1 MKKILKP
8 LLIVIAIIV
17 VGALLIK
24 PTLNKINY
32 GIDLQGGFEIL
43 YKIEPLEKG
52 KEITEDDLDKTYKAI
67 VNRIDTLGVSEPVIA
82 FEGDNLIRIQ
92 LPGVSNEEEAR
103 QRISTTAVLSFRDT
117 NDKLLMTSDILGNNG
132 ASLTQDS
139 QSFQYEVKLDIK
151 DTTKFYEVTKKISE
165 RSNGNNMIVIWLD
178 YDEELDSYENEKE
191 TCGKDSNMKCISAA
205 SVKEGLDGGSV
216 VIQGNFTKEEA
227 QTLVDLINSGSL
239 PTKLSEEA
247 TPKSVSPSFG
257 AETITKTGIAGIITF
272 ALIALILIFK
282 YRISG
287 VIGTV
292 CLFVYALLVFIIYN
306 AVGGVLTLTGIAAL
320 VLGIGIGMA
329 VDSIII
335 SNDRIKDELRK
346 GKKLIPAVNEGS
358 KNSLK
363 AIIDANVTTLLA
375 GIILYIFG
383 ESSVKGFA
391 TMLIITI
398 FVTIFA
404 CVILYRILQIMTVK
418 TKLFNDKEKLFIGK
432 VKEIK
437 KFNYAKFAKK
447 PIIVSLSIMAIGL
460 IFVLVRGFNFGVDFT
475 GGTQINLSS
484 SEPLN
489 FNKINEIVKDY
500 DLRDYDTYLNSK
512 TEGYLKLNDTL
523 EEKDEIKIKSELKA
537 LGVDTSVNEISNL
550 VTSNLTKNAIKAL
563 LYSML
568 AIIIYVAI
576 RFNFNYAI
584 SGILMLVHD
593 LLITLS
599 IFAIFNISVDFII
612 VASLLTI
619 VGYSIND
626 TIVVFDRI
634 RDNRNKLYKNRKK
647 LTDEELE
654 NLVNLSS
661 NETITRNVW
670 TSITTIAAIVI
681 LLCVGLNDILT
692 FNIAILVG
700 LIAGTISSLLIAPKV
715 WMLLERRSMKRPEED
730 DDDELTEMK
739 VKGVN
744 F

>member
-8 LLIVIAIIV
+8 LLIVIVIITL
-17 VGALLIK
+17 GAFLIK
-24 PTLNKINY
+24 PTLKNISY

-52 KEITEDDLDKTYKAI
+52 KELTEEDLDKTYTAI

-82 FEGDNLIRIQ
+82 FEGNNLIRIQ

-139 QSFQYEVKLDIK
+139 KSFQYEVKLDIK
-151 DTTKFYEVTKKISE
+151 DTAKFYEVTKKISQ
-165 RSNGNNMIVIWLD
+165 RTNGNNMIVIWLD
-178 YDEELDSYENEKE
+178 YNEELDSYENEKL

-272 ALIALILIFK
+272 ILISLILVFK

-287 VIGTV
+287 LIGSV

-320 VLGIGIGMA
+320 VLGIGMA

-358 KNSLK
+358 KSSLK
-363 AIIDANVTTLLA
+363 AIIDANVTTLLV
-375 GIILYIFG
+375 GVILYIFG

-404 CVILYRILQIMTVK
+404 CVILYRVLQIMIVK
-418 TKLFNDKEKLFIGK
+418 TKVFNDNEKLFIGS
-432 VKEIK
+432 VHEVR
-437 KFNYAKFAKK
+437 KFNYVKFAKK
-447 PIIVSLSIMAIGL
+447 PIIVSLSIITIGL

-489 FNKINEIVKDY
+489 FNKIKEIVKDY

-523 EEKDEIKIKSELKA
+523 NEEDEIKVKSELKA
-537 LGVDTSVNEISNL
+537 LGIDTSVNEISNL

-563 LYSML
+563 IYSII
-568 AIIIYVAI
+568 AIILYVTI
-576 RFNFNYAI
+576 RFNFNYAA
-584 SGILMLVHD
+584 SGILMLLHD

-634 RDNRNKLYKNRKK
+634 RDNRNKLYKNKKK
-647 LTDEELE
+647 LTEEELE
-654 NLVNLSS
+654 NLVNVSS

-670 TSITTIAAIVI
+670 TSITTVAAII
-681 LLCVGLNDILT
+681 TLLCVGLNDILT

-715 WMLLERRSMKRPEED
+715 WMLLERRSMDRPEEE
-730 DDDELTEMK
+730 DDEPTEMK

>member
-8 LLIVIAIIV
+8 LLIVIVIITL
-17 VGALLIK
+17 GAFLIK
-24 PTLNKINY
+24 PTLKNISY

-52 KEITEDDLDKTYKAI
+52 KELTEEDLDKTYTAI

-82 FEGDNLIRIQ
+82 FEGNNLIRIQ

-139 QSFQYEVKLDIK
+139 KSFQYEVKLDIK
-151 DTTKFYEVTKKISE
+151 DTAKFYEVTKKISQ
-165 RSNGNNMIVIWLD
+165 RTNGNNMIVIWLD
-178 YDEELDSYENEKE
+178 YNEELDSYENEKL

-272 ALIALILIFK
+272 ILISLILVFK

-287 VIGTV
+287 LIGSV

-320 VLGIGIGMA
+320 VLGIGMA

-358 KNSLK
+358 KSSLK
-363 AIIDANVTTLLA
+363 AIIDANVTTLLV

-404 CVILYRILQIMTVK
+404 CVILYRVLQIMTVK
-418 TKLFNDKEKLFIGK
+418 TKVFNDNEKLFIGS
-432 VKEIK
+432 VHEVR
-437 KFNYAKFAKK
+437 KFNYVKFAKK
-447 PIIVSLSIMAIGL
+447 PIIVSLSIITIGL

-489 FNKINEIVKDY
+489 FNKIKEIVKDY

-523 EEKDEIKIKSELKA
+523 NEEDEIKVKSELKA
-537 LGVDTSVNEISNL
+537 LGIDTSVNEISNL

-563 LYSML
+563 IYSII
-568 AIIIYVAI
+568 AIILYVTI
-576 RFNFNYAI
+576 RFNFNYAA
-584 SGILMLVHD
+584 SGILMLLHD

-647 LTDEELE
+647 LTEEELE
-654 NLVNLSS
+654 NLVNVSS

-670 TSITTIAAIVI
+670 TSITTVAAII
-681 LLCVGLNDILT
+681 TLLCVGLNDILT

-715 WMLLERRSMKRPEED
+715 WMLLERRSMDRPEEE
-730 DDDELTEMK
+730 DDEPTEMK

>member
-8 LLIVIAIIV
+8 LLIVIAIITL
-17 VGALLIK
+17 GAFLIK
-24 PTLNKINY
+24 PTLKNISY

-52 KEITEDDLDKTYKAI
+52 KELTEDDLDKTYTAI

-82 FEGDNLIRIQ
+82 FEGNNLIRIQ

-139 QSFQYEVKLDIK
+139 KSFQYEVKLDIK
-151 DTTKFYEVTKKISE
+151 DTAKFYEVTKKISQ
-165 RSNGNNMIVIWLD
+165 RTNGNNMIVIWLD
-178 YDEELDSYENEKE
+178 YNEELDSYENEKL

-272 ALIALILIFK
+272 ILISLILVFK

-287 VIGTV
+287 LIGSV

-320 VLGIGIGMA
+320 VLGIGMA

-358 KNSLK
+358 KSSLK

-375 GIILYIFG
+375 GVILYIFG

-398 FVTIFA
+398 FITIFA
-404 CVILYRILQIMTVK
+404 CVILYRVLQIMTVK
-418 TKLFNDKEKLFIGK
+418 TKVFNDNEKLFIGSVHK
-432 VKEIK
+432 VR
-437 KFNYAKFAKK
+437 KFNYVKFAKK
-447 PIIVSLSIMAIGL
+447 PIIVSLSIIAIGL

-484 SEPLN
+484 NEPLN
-489 FNKINEIVKDY
+489 FNKIKEIVKDY

-523 EEKDEIKIKSELKA
+523 NEEDEIKVKSELKA
-537 LGVDTSVNEISNL
+537 LGIDTSVNEISNL
-550 VTSNLTKNAIKAL
+550 VTNNLTKNAIKAL
-563 LYSML
+563 IYSII
-568 AIIIYVAI
+568 AIILYVTI
-576 RFNFNYAI
+576 RFNFNYAA
-584 SGILMLVHD
+584 SGILMLLHD

-634 RDNRNKLYKNRKK
+634 RDNRNKLYKNKKK
-647 LTDEELE
+647 LTEEELE
-654 NLVNLSS
+654 NLVNVSS

-670 TSITTIAAIVI
+670 TSITTVAAII
-681 LLCVGLNDILT
+681 TLLCVGLNDILT

-715 WMLLERRSMKRPEED
+715 WMLLERRSMDRPEEE
-730 DDDELTEMK
+730 DDEPTEMK

>member
-8 LLIVIAIIV
+8 LLIVIAIITL
-17 VGALLIK
+17 GAFLIK
-24 PTLNKINY
+24 PTLKNISY

-43 YKIEPLEKG
+43 YKIEPLERG
-52 KEITEDDLDKTYKAI
+52 KELTEDDLDKTYTAI

-82 FEGDNLIRIQ
+82 FEGNNLIRIQ

-139 QSFQYEVKLDIK
+139 KSFQYEVKLDIK
-151 DTTKFYEVTKKISE
+151 DTAKFYEVTKKISQ
-165 RSNGNNMIVIWLD
+165 RTNGNNMIVIWLD
-178 YDEELDSYENEKE
+178 YNEELDSYENEKL

-272 ALIALILIFK
+272 ILISLILVFK

-287 VIGTV
+287 LIGSV

-320 VLGIGIGMA
+320 VLGIGMA

-346 GKKLIPAVNEGS
+346 GKKLIPAVSEGS
-358 KNSLK
+358 KSSLK

-375 GIILYIFG
+375 GVILYIFG

-418 TKLFNDKEKLFIGK
+418 TKAFNEKEKLFIGS
-432 VKEIK
+432 VHEVR

-447 PIIVSLSIMAIGL
+447 PIIVSLSIIAIGL

-489 FNKINEIVKDY
+489 FNKIKEIVKDY

-523 EEKDEIKIKSELKA
+523 NEEDEIKVKSELKA
-537 LGVDTSVNEISNL
+537 LGIDTSVNEISNL
-550 VTSNLTKNAIKAL
+550 VTNNLTKNAIKAL
-563 LYSML
+563 VYSII
-568 AIIIYVAI
+568 AIILYVTI
-576 RFNFNYAI
+576 RFNFNYAA
-584 SGILMLVHD
+584 SGILMLLHD

-634 RDNRNKLYKNRKK
+634 RDNKNKLYKNRKK

-654 NLVNLSS
+654 NLVNVSS

-670 TSITTIAAIVI
+670 TSITTVAAII
-681 LLCVGLNDILT
+681 TLLCVGLNDILT
-692 FNIAILVG
+692 FNIAILIG
-700 LIAGTISSLLIAPKV
+700 LIAGTISSLLIAPRV
-715 WMLLERRSMKRPEED
+715 WMLLERRSMDRPEEE
-730 DDDELTEMK
+730 DDEPTEMK

>member
-8 LLIVIAIIV
+8 LLIVIVIITL
-17 VGALLIK
+17 GAFLIK
-24 PTLNKINY
+24 PTLKNISY

-52 KEITEDDLDKTYKAI
+52 KELTEEDLDKTYTAI

-82 FEGDNLIRIQ
+82 FEGNNLIRIQ

-139 QSFQYEVKLDIK
+139 KSFQYEVKLDIK
-151 DTTKFYEVTKKISE
+151 DTAKFYEVTKKISQ
-165 RSNGNNMIVIWLD
+165 RTNGNNMIVIWLD
-178 YDEELDSYENEKE
+178 YNEELDSYENEKL
-191 TCGKDSNMKCISAA
+191 TCGKDFNMKCISAA

-272 ALIALILIFK
+272 ILISLILVFK

-287 VIGTV
+287 LIGSV

-320 VLGIGIGMA
+320 VLGIGMA

-358 KNSLK
+358 KSSLK
-363 AIIDANVTTLLA
+363 AIIDANVTTLLV
-375 GIILYIFG
+375 GVILYIFG

-404 CVILYRILQIMTVK
+404 CVILYRVLQIMTVK
-418 TKLFNDKEKLFIGK
+418 TKVFNDNEKLFIGS
-432 VKEIK
+432 VHEVR
-437 KFNYAKFAKK
+437 KFNYVKFAKK
-447 PIIVSLSIMAIGL
+447 PIIVSLSIIAIGL

-489 FNKINEIVKDY
+489 FNKIKEIVKDY

-523 EEKDEIKIKSELKA
+523 NEEDEIKVKSELKA
-537 LGVDTSVNEISNL
+537 LGIDTSVNEISSL

-563 LYSML
+563 IYSII
-568 AIIIYVAI
+568 AIILYVTI
-576 RFNFNYAI
+576 RFNFNYAA
-584 SGILMLVHD
+584 SGILMLLHD

-634 RDNRNKLYKNRKK
+634 RDNRNKLYKNKKK
-647 LTDEELE
+647 LTEEELE
-654 NLVNLSS
+654 NLVNVSS

-670 TSITTIAAIVI
+670 TSITTVTAII
-681 LLCVGLNDILT
+681 TLLCVGLNDILT

-715 WMLLERRSMKRPEED
+715 WMLLERRSMDRPEEE
-730 DDDELTEMK
+730 DDEPTEMK

>member
-8 LLIVIAIIV
+8 LLIVIAIITL
-17 VGALLIK
+17 GAFLIK
-24 PTLNKINY
+24 PTLKNISY

-52 KEITEDDLDKTYKAI
+52 KELTEDDLDKTYTAI

-82 FEGDNLIRIQ
+82 FEGNNLIRIQ

-139 QSFQYEVKLDIK
+139 KSFQYEVKLDIK
-151 DTTKFYEVTKKISE
+151 DTAKFYEVTKKISQ
-165 RSNGNNMIVIWLD
+165 RTNGNNMIVIWLD
-178 YDEELDSYENEKE
+178 YNEELDSYENEKL

-272 ALIALILIFK
+272 ILISLILVFK

-287 VIGTV
+287 LIGSV

-320 VLGIGIGMA
+320 VLGIGMA

-358 KNSLK
+358 KSSLK

-375 GIILYIFG
+375 GVILYIFG

-404 CVILYRILQIMTVK
+404 CVILYRVLQIMTVK
-418 TKLFNDKEKLFIGK
+418 TKVFNDNEKLFIGS
-432 VKEIK
+432 VHEVR
-437 KFNYAKFAKK
+437 KFNYVKFAKK
-447 PIIVSLSIMAIGL
+447 PIIVSLSIIAIGL

-489 FNKINEIVKDY
+489 FNKIKEIVKDY

-523 EEKDEIKIKSELKA
+523 NEEDEIKVKSELKA
-537 LGVDTSVNEISNL
+537 LGIDTSVNEISNL
-550 VTSNLTKNAIKAL
+550 VTNNLTKNAIKAL
-563 LYSML
+563 IYSII
-568 AIIIYVAI
+568 AIILYVTI
-576 RFNFNYAI
+576 RFNFNYAA
-584 SGILMLVHD
+584 SGILMLLHD

-634 RDNRNKLYKNRKK
+634 RDNRNKLYKNKKK
-647 LTDEELE
+647 LTEEELE
-654 NLVNLSS
+654 NLVNVSS

-670 TSITTIAAIVI
+670 TSITTVAAII
-681 LLCVGLNDILT
+681 TLLCVGLNDILT

-715 WMLLERRSMKRPEED
+715 WMLLERRSMDRPEEE
-730 DDDELTEMK
+730 DDEPTEMK

>member
-8 LLIVIAIIV
+8 LLIVIAIITL
-17 VGALLIK
+17 GAFLIK
-24 PTLNKINY
+24 PTLKNISY

-52 KEITEDDLDKTYKAI
+52 KELTEDDLDKTYTAI

-82 FEGDNLIRIQ
+82 FEGNNLIRIQ

-139 QSFQYEVKLDIK
+139 KSFQYEVKLDIK
-151 DTTKFYEVTKKISE
+151 DTAKFYEVTKKISQ
-165 RSNGNNMIVIWLD
+165 RTNGNNMIVIWLD
-178 YDEELDSYENEKE
+178 YNEELDSYENEKE

-257 AETITKTGIAGIITF
+257 AETITKTGIAGLITF
-272 ALIALILIFK
+272 VLITLILVFK

-287 VIGTV
+287 LIGSV
-292 CLFVYALLVFIIYN
+292 CLFVYALLVFIVYN

-320 VLGIGIGMA
+320 VLGIGMA

-346 GKKLIPAVNEGS
+346 GKKLIPAVSEGS
-358 KNSLK
+358 KSSLK

-375 GIILYIFG
+375 GVILYIFG

-398 FVTIFA
+398 FITIFA
-404 CVILYRILQIMTVK
+404 CVILYRVLQIMTVK
-418 TKLFNDKEKLFIGK
+418 TKAFNENEKLFIGN
-432 VKEIK
+432 VHEVR
-437 KFNYAKFAKK
+437 KFNYVKFAKK

-489 FNKINEIVKDY
+489 FDKIKEIVKDY

-512 TEGYLKLNDTL
+512 TEGYLKLNNTL
-523 EEKDEIKIKSELKA
+523 DEEDEIKVKSELKS
-537 LGVDTSVNEISNL
+537 LGIDTSANEISNL

-563 LYSML
+563 LYSMIV
-568 AIIIYVAI
+568 IILYVAI

-584 SGILMLVHD
+584 SGILMLLHD

-654 NLVNLSS
+654 NLVNISS

-670 TSITTIAAIVI
+670 TSITTIAAIVT

-700 LIAGTISSLLIAPKV
+700 LIAGTISSLLIAPRV
-715 WMLLERRSMKRPEED
+715 WMLLERRSMDRPEEE
-730 DDDELTEMK
+730 DDEPIEMK

>member
-8 LLIVIAIIV
+8 LLIVIAIITL
-17 VGALLIK
+17 GAFLIK
-24 PTLNKINY
+24 PTLKNISY

-52 KEITEDDLDKTYKAI
+52 KELTEDDLDKTYTAI

-82 FEGDNLIRIQ
+82 FEGNNLIRIQ

-139 QSFQYEVKLDIK
+139 KSFQYEVKLDIK
-151 DTTKFYEVTKKISE
+151 DTAKFYEVTKKISQ
-165 RSNGNNMIVIWLD
+165 RTNGNNMIVIWLD
-178 YDEELDSYENEKE
+178 YNEELDSYENEKL

-272 ALIALILIFK
+272 ILISLILVFK

-287 VIGTV
+287 LIGSV

-320 VLGIGIGMA
+320 VLGIGMA

-358 KNSLK
+358 KSSLK

-375 GIILYIFG
+375 GVILYIFG

-418 TKLFNDKEKLFIGK
+418 TKAFNEKEKLFIGS
-432 VKEIK
+432 VHEVR

-447 PIIVSLSIMAIGL
+447 PIIVSLSIIAIGL

-489 FNKINEIVKDY
+489 FNKIKEIVKDY

-523 EEKDEIKIKSELKA
+523 NEEDEIKVKSELKA
-537 LGVDTSVNEISNL
+537 LGIDTSVNEISNL
-550 VTSNLTKNAIKAL
+550 VTNNLTKNAIKAL
-563 LYSML
+563 VYSII
-568 AIIIYVAI
+568 AIILYVTI
-576 RFNFNYAI
+576 RFNFNYAA
-584 SGILMLVHD
+584 SGILMLLHD

-634 RDNRNKLYKNRKK
+634 RDNRKKLYKNRKK

-654 NLVNLSS
+654 NLVNVSS

-670 TSITTIAAIVI
+670 TSITTIAAIVT

-692 FNIAILVG
+692 FNIAILIG
-700 LIAGTISSLLIAPKV
+700 LIAGTISSLLIAPRV
-715 WMLLERRSMKRPEED
+715 WMLLERRSMDRPEEE
-730 DDDELTEMK
+730 DDEPTEMK

>member
-8 LLIVIAIIV
+8 LLIVIAIITL
-17 VGALLIK
+17 GAFLIK
-24 PTLNKINY
+24 PTLKNISY

-52 KEITEDDLDKTYKAI
+52 KELTEDDLDKTYTAI

-82 FEGDNLIRIQ
+82 FEGNNLIRIQ

-139 QSFQYEVKLDIK
+139 KSFQYEVKLDIK
-151 DTTKFYEVTKKISE
+151 DTAKFYEVTKKISQ
-165 RSNGNNMIVIWLD
+165 RTNGNNMIVIWLD
-178 YDEELDSYENEKE
+178 YNEELDSYENEKE

-257 AETITKTGIAGIITF
+257 AETITKTGIAGLITF
-272 ALIALILIFK
+272 ILITLILVFK

-287 VIGTV
+287 FIGSV
-292 CLFVYALLVFIIYN
+292 CLFVYSLLVFIIYN

-320 VLGIGIGMA
+320 VLGIGMA

-346 GKKLIPAVNEGS
+346 GKKLIPAVSEGS
-358 KNSLK
+358 KSSLK

-375 GIILYIFG
+375 GVILYIFG

-398 FVTIFA
+398 FITIFA
-404 CVILYRILQIMTVK
+404 CVILYRVLQIMTVK
-418 TKLFNDKEKLFIGK
+418 TKAFNENEKLFIGN
-432 VKEIK
+432 VHEVR
-437 KFNYAKFAKK
+437 KFNYVKFAKK

-489 FNKINEIVKDY
+489 FDKIKEIVKDY

-523 EEKDEIKIKSELKA
+523 DEEDEIKVKSELKS
-537 LGVDTSVNEISNL
+537 LGIDTSANEISNL

-563 LYSML
+563 LYSMIV
-568 AIIIYVAI
+568 IILYVAI

-584 SGILMLVHD
+584 SGILMLLHD

-619 VGYSIND
+619 VGYSINN

-634 RDNRNKLYKNRKK
+634 RDNRNRLYKNRKK

-654 NLVNLSS
+654 KLVNISS

-670 TSITTIAAIVI
+670 TSITTLAAIVT

-700 LIAGTISSLLIAPKV
+700 LIAGTISSLLIAPRV
-715 WMLLERRSMKRPEED
+715 WMLLERRSMDRPEEE
-730 DDDELTEMK
+730 DDEPIEMK

>member
-8 LLIVIAIIV
+8 LLIVIAIITL
-17 VGALLIK
+17 GAFLIK
-24 PTLNKINY
+24 PTLKNISY

-52 KEITEDDLDKTYKAI
+52 KELTEDDLDKTYTAI

-82 FEGDNLIRIQ
+82 FEGNNLIRIQ

-139 QSFQYEVKLDIK
+139 KSFQYEVKLDIK
-151 DTTKFYEVTKKISE
+151 DTAKFYEVTKKISQ
-165 RSNGNNMIVIWLD
+165 RTNGNNMIVIWLD
-178 YDEELDSYENEKE
+178 YNEELDSYENEKL

-272 ALIALILIFK
+272 ILISLILVFK

-287 VIGTV
+287 LIGSV

-320 VLGIGIGMA
+320 VLGIGMA

-358 KNSLK
+358 KSSLK

-375 GIILYIFG
+375 GVILYIFG

-418 TKLFNDKEKLFIGK
+418 TKVFNEKEKLFIGS
-432 VKEIK
+432 VHEVR

-447 PIIVSLSIMAIGL
+447 PIIVSLSIIAIGL

-489 FNKINEIVKDY
+489 FNKIKEIVKDY

-523 EEKDEIKIKSELKA
+523 NEEDEIKVKSELKA
-537 LGVDTSVNEISNL
+537 LGIDTSVNEISNL
-550 VTSNLTKNAIKAL
+550 VTNNLTKNAIKAL
-563 LYSML
+563 VYSII
-568 AIIIYVAI
+568 AIILYVTI
-576 RFNFNYAI
+576 RFNFNYAA
-584 SGILMLVHD
+584 SGILMLLHD

-634 RDNRNKLYKNRKK
+634 RDNRKKLYKNRKK

-654 NLVNLSS
+654 NLVNVSS
-661 NETITRNVW
+661 NETITRNLW
-670 TSITTIAAIVI
+670 TSITTIAAIVT

-692 FNIAILVG
+692 FNIAILIG
-700 LIAGTISSLLIAPKV
+700 LIAGTISSLLIAPRV
-715 WMLLERRSMKRPEED
+715 WMLLERRSMDRPEEE
-730 DDDELTEMK
+730 DDEPTEMK

>member
-8 LLIVIAIIV
+8 LLIVIAIITL
-17 VGALLIK
+17 GAFLIK
-24 PTLNKINY
+24 PTLKNISY

-52 KEITEDDLDKTYKAI
+52 KELTESDLDKTYTAI

-82 FEGDNLIRIQ
+82 FEGNNLIRIQ

-139 QSFQYEVKLDIK
+139 KSFQYEVKLDIK
-151 DTTKFYEVTKKISE
+151 DTAKFYEVTKKISQ
-165 RSNGNNMIVIWLD
+165 RTNGNNMIVIWLD
-178 YDEELDSYENEKE
+178 YNEELDSYENEKL

-227 QTLVDLINSGSL
+227 QTIVDLINSGSL

-272 ALIALILIFK
+272 ILISLILVFK

-287 VIGTV
+287 LIGSV

-320 VLGIGIGMA
+320 VLGIGMA

-358 KNSLK
+358 KGSLK

-375 GIILYIFG
+375 GVILYIFG

-418 TKLFNDKEKLFIGK
+418 TKVFNEKEKLFIGR
-432 VKEIK
+432 VHETR

-447 PIIVSLSIMAIGL
+447 PIIVSLSIIAIGL

-489 FNKINEIVKDY
+489 FNKIKEIVKDY

-523 EEKDEIKIKSELKA
+523 NEEDEIKVKSELKA
-537 LGVDTSVNEISNL
+537 LGIDTSVNEISNL
-550 VTSNLTKNAIKAL
+550 VTNNLTKNAIKAL
-563 LYSML
+563 VYSL
-568 AIIIYVAI
+568 IAIILYVTI
-576 RFNFNYAI
+576 RFNFNYAA
-584 SGILMLVHD
+584 SGILMLLHD

-634 RDNRNKLYKNRKK
+634 RDNRKKLYKNRKK

-654 NLVNLSS
+654 NLVNVSS

-670 TSITTIAAIVI
+670 TSITTIAAIVT

-692 FNIAILVG
+692 FNIAILIG
-700 LIAGTISSLLIAPKV
+700 LIAGTISSLLIAPRV
-715 WMLLERRSMKRPEED
+715 WMLLERRSMNRPEEE
-730 DDDELTEMK
+730 DDEPTEMK

>member
-8 LLIVIAIIV
+8 LLIVIAIITL
-17 VGALLIK
+17 GAFLIK
-24 PTLNKINY
+24 PTLKNISY

-52 KEITEDDLDKTYKAI
+52 KELTEDDLDKTYTAI

-82 FEGDNLIRIQ
+82 FEGNNLIRIQ

-139 QSFQYEVKLDIK
+139 KSFQYEVKLDIK
-151 DTTKFYEVTKKISE
+151 DTAKFYEVTKKISQ
-165 RSNGNNMIVIWLD
+165 RTNGNNMIVIWLD
-178 YDEELDSYENEKE
+178 YNEELDSYENEKE

-257 AETITKTGIAGIITF
+257 AETITKTGIAGLITF
-272 ALIALILIFK
+272 VLITLILVFK

-287 VIGTV
+287 LIGSV
-292 CLFVYALLVFIIYN
+292 CLFVYALLVFIVYN

-320 VLGIGIGMA
+320 VLGIGMA

-346 GKKLIPAVNEGS
+346 GKKLIPAVSEGS
-358 KNSLK
+358 KSSLK

-375 GIILYIFG
+375 GVILYIFG

-398 FVTIFA
+398 FITIFA
-404 CVILYRILQIMTVK
+404 CVILYRVLQIMTVK
-418 TKLFNDKEKLFIGK
+418 TKAINENEKLFIGN
-432 VKEIK
+432 VHEVR
-437 KFNYAKFAKK
+437 KFNYVKFAKK

-489 FNKINEIVKDY
+489 FDKIKEIVKDY

-512 TEGYLKLNDTL
+512 TEGYLKLNNTL
-523 EEKDEIKIKSELKA
+523 DEEDEIKVKSELKS
-537 LGVDTSVNEISNL
+537 LGIDTSANEISNL

-563 LYSML
+563 LYSMIV
-568 AIIIYVAI
+568 IILYVAI

-584 SGILMLVHD
+584 SGILMLLHD

-654 NLVNLSS
+654 NLVNISS

-670 TSITTIAAIVI
+670 TSITTIAAIVT

-700 LIAGTISSLLIAPKV
+700 LIAGTISSLLIAPRV
-715 WMLLERRSMKRPEED
+715 WMLLERRSMDRPEEE
-730 DDDELTEMK
+730 DDEPIEMK

>member
-8 LLIVIAIIV
+8 LLIVIAIITL
-17 VGALLIK
+17 GAFLIK
-24 PTLNKINY
+24 PTLKNISY

-52 KEITEDDLDKTYKAI
+52 KELTEDDLDKTYTAI

-82 FEGDNLIRIQ
+82 FEGNNLIRIQ

-139 QSFQYEVKLDIK
+139 KSFQYEVKLDIK
-151 DTTKFYEVTKKISE
+151 DTAKFYEVTKKISQ
-165 RSNGNNMIVIWLD
+165 RTNGNNMIVIWLD
-178 YDEELDSYENEKE
+178 YNEELDSYENEKL

-272 ALIALILIFK
+272 ILISLILVFK

-287 VIGTV
+287 LIGSV

-320 VLGIGIGMA
+320 VLGIGMA

-358 KNSLK
+358 KSSLK

-375 GIILYIFG
+375 GVILYIFG

-398 FVTIFA
+398 FITIFA
-404 CVILYRILQIMTVK
+404 CVILYRVLQIMTVK
-418 TKLFNDKEKLFIGK
+418 TKVFNDNEKLFIGS
-432 VKEIK
+432 VHEVR

-447 PIIVSLSIMAIGL
+447 PIIVSLSIIAIGL

-489 FNKINEIVKDY
+489 FNKIKEIVKDY

-523 EEKDEIKIKSELKA
+523 NEEDEIKVKSELKA
-537 LGVDTSVNEISNL
+537 LGIDTSVNEISNL
-550 VTSNLTKNAIKAL
+550 VTNNLTKNAIKAL
-563 LYSML
+563 IYSII
-568 AIIIYVAI
+568 AIILYVTI
-576 RFNFNYAI
+576 RFNFNYAA
-584 SGILMLVHD
+584 SGILMLLHD

-647 LTDEELE
+647 LTEEELE
-654 NLVNLSS
+654 NLVNVSS

-670 TSITTIAAIVI
+670 TSITTVAAII
-681 LLCVGLNDILT
+681 TLLCVGLNDILT

-715 WMLLERRSMKRPEED
+715 WMLLERRSMDRPEEE
-730 DDDELTEMK
+730 DDEPTEMK

>member
-8 LLIVIAIIV
+8 LLIVIVIITL
-17 VGALLIK
+17 GAFLIK
-24 PTLNKINY
+24 PTLKNISY

-52 KEITEDDLDKTYKAI
+52 KELTEDDLDKTYTAI

-82 FEGDNLIRIQ
+82 FEGNNLIRIQ

-139 QSFQYEVKLDIK
+139 KSFQYEVKLDIK
-151 DTTKFYEVTKKISE
+151 DTAKFYEVTKKISQ
-165 RSNGNNMIVIWLD
+165 RTNGNNMIVIWLD
-178 YDEELDSYENEKE
+178 YNEELDSYENEKE

-257 AETITKTGIAGIITF
+257 AETITKTGIAGLITF
-272 ALIALILIFK
+272 ILITLILVFK

-287 VIGTV
+287 FIGSV
-292 CLFVYALLVFIIYN
+292 CLFVYSLLVFIIYN

-320 VLGIGIGMA
+320 VLGIGMA

-346 GKKLIPAVNEGS
+346 GKKLIPAVSEGS
-358 KNSLK
+358 KSSLK

-375 GIILYIFG
+375 GVILYIFG

-398 FVTIFA
+398 FITIFA
-404 CVILYRILQIMTVK
+404 CVILYRVLQIMTVK
-418 TKLFNDKEKLFIGK
+418 TKAFNENEKLFIGN
-432 VKEIK
+432 VHEVR
-437 KFNYAKFAKK
+437 KFNYVKFAKK

-489 FNKINEIVKDY
+489 FDKIKEIVKDY

-523 EEKDEIKIKSELKA
+523 DEEDEIKVKSELKS
-537 LGVDTSVNEISNL
+537 LGIDTSANEISNL

-563 LYSML
+563 LYSMIV
-568 AIIIYVAI
+568 IILYVAI

-584 SGILMLVHD
+584 SGILMLLHD

-619 VGYSIND
+619 VGYSINN

-654 NLVNLSS
+654 KLVNISS

-670 TSITTIAAIVI
+670 TSITTLAAIVT

-700 LIAGTISSLLIAPKV
+700 LIAGTISSLLIAPRV
-715 WMLLERRSMKRPEED
+715 WMLLERRSMDRPEEE
-730 DDDELTEMK
+730 DDEPIEMK

>member
-8 LLIVIAIIV
+8 LLIVIAIITL
-17 VGALLIK
+17 GAFLIK
-24 PTLNKINY
+24 PTLKNISY

-52 KEITEDDLDKTYKAI
+52 KELTEDDLDKTYTAI

-82 FEGDNLIRIQ
+82 FEGNNLIRIQ

-139 QSFQYEVKLDIK
+139 KSFQYEVKLDIK
-151 DTTKFYEVTKKISE
+151 DTAKFYEVTKKISQ
-165 RSNGNNMIVIWLD
+165 RTNGNNMIVIWLD
-178 YDEELDSYENEKE
+178 YNEELDSYENEKL

-272 ALIALILIFK
+272 ILISLILVFK

-287 VIGTV
+287 LIGSV

-320 VLGIGIGMA
+320 VLGIGMA

-358 KNSLK
+358 KSSLK

-375 GIILYIFG
+375 GVILYIFG

-398 FVTIFA
+398 FITIFA
-404 CVILYRILQIMTVK
+404 CVILYRVLQIMTVK
-418 TKLFNDKEKLFIGK
+418 TKVFNDNEKLFIGS
-432 VKEIK
+432 VHEVR

-447 PIIVSLSIMAIGL
+447 PIIVSLSIIAIGL

-484 SEPLN
+484 NEPLN
-489 FNKINEIVKDY
+489 FNKIKEIVKDY

-523 EEKDEIKIKSELKA
+523 NEEDEIKVKSELKA
-537 LGVDTSVNEISNL
+537 LGIDTSVNEISNL
-550 VTSNLTKNAIKAL
+550 VTNNLTKNAIKAL
-563 LYSML
+563 IYSII
-568 AIIIYVAI
+568 AIILYVTI
-576 RFNFNYAI
+576 RFNFNYAA
-584 SGILMLVHD
+584 SGILMLLHD

-647 LTDEELE
+647 LTEEELE
-654 NLVNLSS
+654 NLVNVSS

-670 TSITTIAAIVI
+670 TSITTVAAII
-681 LLCVGLNDILT
+681 TLLCVGLNDILT

-715 WMLLERRSMKRPEED
+715 WMLLERRSMDRPEEE
-730 DDDELTEMK
+730 DDEPTEMK

>member
-8 LLIVIAIIV
+8 LLIVIVIITL
-17 VGALLIK
+17 GAFLIK
-24 PTLNKINY
+24 PTLKNISY

-52 KEITEDDLDKTYKAI
+52 KELTEEDLDKTYTAI

-82 FEGDNLIRIQ
+82 FEGNNLIRIQ

-103 QRISTTAVLSFRDT
+103 QRISTIAVLSFRDT

-139 QSFQYEVKLDIK
+139 KSFQYEVKLDIK
-151 DTTKFYEVTKKISE
+151 DTAKFYEVTKKISQ
-165 RSNGNNMIVIWLD
+165 RTNGNNMIVIWLD
-178 YDEELDSYENEKE
+178 YNEELDSYENEKL

-272 ALIALILIFK
+272 ILISLILVFK

-287 VIGTV
+287 LIGSV

-320 VLGIGIGMA
+320 VLGIGMA

-358 KNSLK
+358 KSSLK
-363 AIIDANVTTLLA
+363 AIIDANVTTLLV
-375 GIILYIFG
+375 GVILYIFG

-404 CVILYRILQIMTVK
+404 CVILYRVLQIMTVK
-418 TKLFNDKEKLFIGK
+418 TKVFNDNEKLFIGS
-432 VKEIK
+432 VHEVR
-437 KFNYAKFAKK
+437 KFNYVKFAKK
-447 PIIVSLSIMAIGL
+447 PIIVSLSIITIGL

-489 FNKINEIVKDY
+489 FNKIKKIVKDY

-523 EEKDEIKIKSELKA
+523 NEEDEIKVKSELKA
-537 LGVDTSVNEISNL
+537 LGIDTSVNEISNL

-563 LYSML
+563 IYSII
-568 AIIIYVAI
+568 AIILYVTI
-576 RFNFNYAI
+576 RFNFNYAA
-584 SGILMLVHD
+584 SGILMLLHD

-634 RDNRNKLYKNRKK
+634 RDNRNKLYKNKKK
-647 LTDEELE
+647 LTEEELE
-654 NLVNLSS
+654 NLVNVSS

-670 TSITTIAAIVI
+670 TSITTVTAII
-681 LLCVGLNDILT
+681 TLLCVGLNDILT

-715 WMLLERRSMKRPEED
+715 WMLLERRSMDRPEEE
-730 DDDELTEMK
+730 DDEPTEMK

>member
-8 LLIVIAIIV
+8 LLIVIAIITL
-17 VGALLIK
+17 GAFLIK
-24 PTLNKINY
+24 PTLKNISY

-52 KEITEDDLDKTYKAI
+52 KELTEDDLDKTYTAI

-82 FEGDNLIRIQ
+82 FEGNNLIRIQ

-139 QSFQYEVKLDIK
+139 KSFQYEVKLDIK
-151 DTTKFYEVTKKISE
+151 DTAKFYEVTKKISQ
-165 RSNGNNMIVIWLD
+165 RTNGNNMIVIWLD
-178 YDEELDSYENEKE
+178 YNEELDSYENEKL

-272 ALIALILIFK
+272 ILISLILVFK

-287 VIGTV
+287 LIGSV

-320 VLGIGIGMA
+320 VLGIGMA

-358 KNSLK
+358 KSSLK

-375 GIILYIFG
+375 GVILYIFG

-404 CVILYRILQIMTVK
+404 CVILYRVLQIMTVK
-418 TKLFNDKEKLFIGK
+418 TKVFNDNEKLFIGS
-432 VKEIK
+432 VHEVR

-447 PIIVSLSIMAIGL
+447 PIIVSLSIIAIGL

-489 FNKINEIVKDY
+489 FNKIKEIVKDY

-523 EEKDEIKIKSELKA
+523 NEEDEIKVKSELKA
-537 LGVDTSVNEISNL
+537 LGIDTSVNEISNL
-550 VTSNLTKNAIKAL
+550 VTNNLTKNAIKAL
-563 LYSML
+563 IYSII
-568 AIIIYVAI
+568 AIILYVTI
-576 RFNFNYAI
+576 RFNFNYAA
-584 SGILMLVHD
+584 SGILMLLHD

-634 RDNRNKLYKNRKK
+634 RDNRNKLYKNKKK
-647 LTDEELE
+647 LTEEELE
-654 NLVNLSS
+654 NLVNVSS

-670 TSITTIAAIVI
+670 TSITTVAAII
-681 LLCVGLNDILT
+681 TLLCVGLNDILT

-715 WMLLERRSMKRPEED
+715 WMLLERRSMDRPEEE
-730 DDDELTEMK
+730 DDEPTEMK

>member
-8 LLIVIAIIV
+8 LLIVIAIITL
-17 VGALLIK
+17 GAFLIK
-24 PTLNKINY
+24 PTLKNISY

-52 KEITEDDLDKTYKAI
+52 KELTEDDLDKTYTAI

-82 FEGDNLIRIQ
+82 FEGNNLIRIQ

-139 QSFQYEVKLDIK
+139 KSFQYEVKLDIK
-151 DTTKFYEVTKKISE
+151 DTAKFYEVTKKISQ
-165 RSNGNNMIVIWLD
+165 RTNGNNMIVIWLD
-178 YDEELDSYENEKE
+178 YNEELDSYENEKL

-272 ALIALILIFK
+272 ILISLILVFK

-287 VIGTV
+287 LIGSV

-320 VLGIGIGMA
+320 VLGIGMA

-358 KNSLK
+358 KSSLK

-375 GIILYIFG
+375 GVILYIFG

-404 CVILYRILQIMTVK
+404 CVILYRVLQIMTVK
-418 TKLFNDKEKLFIGK
+418 TKVFNDNEKLFIGSVHK
-432 VKEIK
+432 VR
-437 KFNYAKFAKK
+437 KFNYVKFAKK
-447 PIIVSLSIMAIGL
+447 PIIVSLSIIAIGL

-489 FNKINEIVKDY
+489 FNKIKEIVKDY

-523 EEKDEIKIKSELKA
+523 NEEDEIKVKSELKA
-537 LGVDTSVNEISNL
+537 LGIDTSVNEISNL
-550 VTSNLTKNAIKAL
+550 VTNNLTKNAIKAL
-563 LYSML
+563 IYSII
-568 AIIIYVAI
+568 AIILYVTI
-576 RFNFNYAI
+576 RFNFNYAA
-584 SGILMLVHD
+584 SGILMLLHD

-634 RDNRNKLYKNRKK
+634 RDNRNKLYKNKKK
-647 LTDEELE
+647 LTEEELE
-654 NLVNLSS
+654 NLVNVSS

-670 TSITTIAAIVI
+670 TSITTVAAII
-681 LLCVGLNDILT
+681 TLLCVGLNDILT

-715 WMLLERRSMKRPEED
+715 WMLLERRSMDRPEEE
-730 DDDELTEMK
+730 DDEPTEMK

>member
-8 LLIVIAIIV
+8 LLIVIAIITL
-17 VGALLIK
+17 GAFLIK
-24 PTLNKINY
+24 PTLKNISY

-52 KEITEDDLDKTYKAI
+52 KELTEDDLDKTYTAI

-82 FEGDNLIRIQ
+82 FEGNNLIRIQ

-139 QSFQYEVKLDIK
+139 KSFQYEVKLDIK
-151 DTTKFYEVTKKISE
+151 DTAKFYEVTKKISQ
-165 RSNGNNMIVIWLD
+165 RTNGNNMIVIWLD
-178 YDEELDSYENEKE
+178 YNEELDSYENEKL

-272 ALIALILIFK
+272 ILISLILVFK

-287 VIGTV
+287 LIGSV

-320 VLGIGIGMA
+320 VLGIGMA

-358 KNSLK
+358 KSSLK

-375 GIILYIFG
+375 GVILYIFG

-418 TKLFNDKEKLFIGK
+418 TKVFNEKEKLFIGR
-432 VKEIK
+432 VHETR

-447 PIIVSLSIMAIGL
+447 PIIVSLSIIAIGL

-489 FNKINEIVKDY
+489 FNKIKEIVKDY

-523 EEKDEIKIKSELKA
+523 NEEDEIKVKSELKA
-537 LGVDTSVNEISNL
+537 LGIDTSVNEISNL
-550 VTSNLTKNAIKAL
+550 VTNNLTKNAIKAL
-563 LYSML
+563 VYSL
-568 AIIIYVAI
+568 IAIILYVTI
-576 RFNFNYAI
+576 RFNFNYAA
-584 SGILMLVHD
+584 SGILMLLHD

-634 RDNRNKLYKNRKK
+634 RDNRKKLYKNRKK

-654 NLVNLSS
+654 NLVNVSS

-670 TSITTIAAIVI
+670 TSITTIAAIVT

-692 FNIAILVG
+692 FNIAILIG
-700 LIAGTISSLLIAPKV
+700 LIAGTISSLLIAPRV
-715 WMLLERRSMKRPEED
+715 WMLLERRSMDRPEEE
-730 DDDELTEMK
+730 DDEPTEMK

>member
-8 LLIVIAIIV
+8 LLIVIVIITL
-17 VGALLIK
+17 GAFLIK
-24 PTLNKINY
+24 PTLKNISY

-52 KEITEDDLDKTYKAI
+52 KELTEEDLDKTYTAI

-82 FEGDNLIRIQ
+82 FEGNNLIRIQ

-139 QSFQYEVKLDIK
+139 KSFQYEVKLDIK
-151 DTTKFYEVTKKISE
+151 DTAKFYEVTKKISQ
-165 RSNGNNMIVIWLD
+165 RTNGNNMIVIWLD
-178 YDEELDSYENEKE
+178 YNEELDSYENEKL

-272 ALIALILIFK
+272 ILISLILVFK

-287 VIGTV
+287 LIGSV

-320 VLGIGIGMA
+320 VLGIGMA

-358 KNSLK
+358 KSSLK
-363 AIIDANVTTLLA
+363 AIIDANVTTLLV
-375 GIILYIFG
+375 GVILYIFG

-404 CVILYRILQIMTVK
+404 CVILYRVLQIMTVK
-418 TKLFNDKEKLFIGK
+418 TKVFNDNEKLFIGS
-432 VKEIK
+432 VHEVR
-437 KFNYAKFAKK
+437 KFNYVKFAKK
-447 PIIVSLSIMAIGL
+447 PIIVSLPIITIGL

-489 FNKINEIVKDY
+489 FNKIKEIVKDY

-523 EEKDEIKIKSELKA
+523 NEEDEIKVKSELKA
-537 LGVDTSVNEISNL
+537 LGIDTSVNEISNL
-550 VTSNLTKNAIKAL
+550 VTNNLTKNAIKAL
-563 LYSML
+563 IYSII
-568 AIIIYVAI
+568 AIILYVTI
-576 RFNFNYAI
+576 RFNFNYAA
-584 SGILMLVHD
+584 SGILMLLHD

-634 RDNRNKLYKNRKK
+634 RDNRNKLYKNKKK
-647 LTDEELE
+647 LTEEELE
-654 NLVNLSS
+654 NLVNVSS

-670 TSITTIAAIVI
+670 TSITTVTAII
-681 LLCVGLNDILT
+681 TLLCVGLNDILT

-715 WMLLERRSMKRPEED
+715 WMLLERRSMDRPEEE
-730 DDDELTEMK
+730 DDEPTEMK

>member
-8 LLIVIAIIV
+8 LLIVIAIITL
-17 VGALLIK
+17 GAFLIK
-24 PTLNKINY
+24 PTLKNISY

-52 KEITEDDLDKTYKAI
+52 KELTEDDLDKTYTAI

-82 FEGDNLIRIQ
+82 FEGNNLIRIQ

-139 QSFQYEVKLDIK
+139 KSFQYEVKLDIK
-151 DTTKFYEVTKKISE
+151 DTAKFYEVTKKISQ
-165 RSNGNNMIVIWLD
+165 RTNGNNMIVIWLD
-178 YDEELDSYENEKE
+178 YNEELDSYENEKL

-272 ALIALILIFK
+272 ILISLILVFK

-287 VIGTV
+287 LIGSV

-320 VLGIGIGMA
+320 VLGIGMA

-358 KNSLK
+358 KSSLK

-375 GIILYIFG
+375 GVILYIFG

-418 TKLFNDKEKLFIGK
+418 TKAFNEKEKLFIGS
-432 VKEIK
+432 VHEVR

-447 PIIVSLSIMAIGL
+447 PIIVSLSIIAIGL

-489 FNKINEIVKDY
+489 FNKIKEIVKDY

-523 EEKDEIKIKSELKA
+523 NEEDEIKVKSELKA
-537 LGVDTSVNEISNL
+537 LGIDTSVNEISNL
-550 VTSNLTKNAIKAL
+550 VTNNLTKNAIKAL
-563 LYSML
+563 LYSII
-568 AIIIYVAI
+568 AIILYVTI
-576 RFNFNYAI
+576 RFNFNYAA
-584 SGILMLVHD
+584 SGILMLLHD

-634 RDNRNKLYKNRKK
+634 RDNRKKLYKNRKK

-654 NLVNLSS
+654 NLVNVSS

-670 TSITTIAAIVI
+670 TSITTIAAII
-681 LLCVGLNDILT
+681 TLLCVGLNDILT
-692 FNIAILVG
+692 FNIAILIG
-700 LIAGTISSLLIAPKV
+700 LIAGTISSLLIAPRV
-715 WMLLERRSMKRPEED
+715 WMLLERRSMDRPEEE
-730 DDDELTEMK
+730 DDEPTEMK

>member
-8 LLIVIAIIV
+8 IVITFLIL
-17 VGALLIK
+17 VGCILLIK
-24 PTLNKINY
+24 PTLKSIHY

-43 YKIEPLEKG
+43 YNIEPLKKG
-52 KEITEDDLDKTYKAI
+52 DTITEDDLDKTYTAI

-82 FEGDNLIRIQ
+82 FEGNNLIRIQ

-139 QSFQYEVKLDIK
+139 KSFQYEVKLDIK
-151 DTTKFYEVTKKISE
+151 DTAKFYEVTKKISQ
-165 RSNGNNMIVIWLD
+165 RTNGNNMIVIWLD
-178 YDEELDSYENEKE
+178 YNEELDSYENEKL

-272 ALIALILIFK
+272 ILISLILVFK

-287 VIGTV
+287 LIGSV

-320 VLGIGIGMA
+320 VLGIGMA

-358 KNSLK
+358 KSSLK

-375 GIILYIFG
+375 GVILYIFG

-404 CVILYRILQIMTVK
+404 CVILYRVLQIMTVK
-418 TKLFNDKEKLFIGK
+418 TKVFNDNEKLFIGSVHK
-432 VKEIK
+432 VR
-437 KFNYAKFAKK
+437 KFNYVKFAKK
-447 PIIVSLSIMAIGL
+447 PIIVSLSIIAIGL

-484 SEPLN
+484 NEPLN
-489 FNKINEIVKDY
+489 FNKIKEIVKDY

-523 EEKDEIKIKSELKA
+523 NEEDEIKVKSELKA
-537 LGVDTSVNEISNL
+537 LGIDTSVNEISNL
-550 VTSNLTKNAIKAL
+550 VTNNLTKNAIKAL
-563 LYSML
+563 IYSII
-568 AIIIYVAI
+568 AIILYVTI
-576 RFNFNYAI
+576 RFNFNYAA
-584 SGILMLVHD
+584 SGILMLLHD

-634 RDNRNKLYKNRKK
+634 RDNRNKLYKNKKK
-647 LTDEELE
+647 LTEEELE
-654 NLVNLSS
+654 NLVNVSS

-670 TSITTIAAIVI
+670 TSITTVAAII
-681 LLCVGLNDILT
+681 TLLCVGLNDILT

-715 WMLLERRSMKRPEED
+715 WMLLERRSMDRPEEE
-730 DDDELTEMK
+730 DDEPTEMK

>member
-8 LLIVIAIIV
+8 LLIVIVIITL
-17 VGALLIK
+17 GAFLIK
-24 PTLNKINY
+24 PTLKNISY

-52 KEITEDDLDKTYKAI
+52 KELTEEDLDKTYTAI

-82 FEGDNLIRIQ
+82 FEGNNLIRIQ

-139 QSFQYEVKLDIK
+139 KSFQYEVKLDIK
-151 DTTKFYEVTKKISE
+151 DTAKFYEVTKKISQ
-165 RSNGNNMIVIWLD
+165 RTNGNNMIVIWLD
-178 YDEELDSYENEKE
+178 YNEELDSYENEKL

-272 ALIALILIFK
+272 ILISLILVFK

-287 VIGTV
+287 LIGSV

-320 VLGIGIGMA
+320 VLGIGMA

-358 KNSLK
+358 KSSLK
-363 AIIDANVTTLLA
+363 AIIDANVTTLLV
-375 GIILYIFG
+375 GVILYIFG

-404 CVILYRILQIMTVK
+404 CVILYRVLQIMTVK
-418 TKLFNDKEKLFIGK
+418 TKVFNDNEKLFIGS
-432 VKEIK
+432 VHEVR
-437 KFNYAKFAKK
+437 KFNYVKFAKK
-447 PIIVSLSIMAIGL
+447 PIIVSLSIIAIGL

-489 FNKINEIVKDY
+489 FNKIKKIVKDY

-523 EEKDEIKIKSELKA
+523 NEEDEIKVKSELKA
-537 LGVDTSVNEISNL
+537 LGIDTSVNEISNL

-563 LYSML
+563 IYSII
-568 AIIIYVAI
+568 AIILYVTI
-576 RFNFNYAI
+576 RFNFNYAA
-584 SGILMLVHD
+584 SGILMLLHD

-634 RDNRNKLYKNRKK
+634 RDNRNKLYKNKKK
-647 LTDEELE
+647 LTEEELE
-654 NLVNLSS
+654 NLVNVSS

-670 TSITTIAAIVI
+670 TSITTVTAII
-681 LLCVGLNDILT
+681 TLLCVGLNDILT

-715 WMLLERRSMKRPEED
+715 WMLLERRSMDRPEEE
-730 DDDELTEMK
+730 DDEPTEMK

>member
-8 LLIVIAIIV
+8 LLIVIAIITL
-17 VGALLIK
+17 GAFLIK
-24 PTLNKINY
+24 PTLKNISY

-52 KEITEDDLDKTYKAI
+52 KELTEDDLDKTYTAI

-82 FEGDNLIRIQ
+82 FEGNNLIRIQ

-139 QSFQYEVKLDIK
+139 KSFQYEVKLDIK
-151 DTTKFYEVTKKISE
+151 DTAKFYEVTKKISQ
-165 RSNGNNMIVIWLD
+165 RTNGNNMIVIWLD
-178 YDEELDSYENEKE
+178 YNEELDSYENEKL

-272 ALIALILIFK
+272 ILISLILVFK

-287 VIGTV
+287 LIGSV

-320 VLGIGIGMA
+320 VLGIGMA

-358 KNSLK
+358 KSSLK

-375 GIILYIFG
+375 GVILYIFG

-404 CVILYRILQIMTVK
+404 CVILYRVLQIMTVK
-418 TKLFNDKEKLFIGK
+418 TKVFNDNEKLFIGS
-432 VKEIK
+432 VHEVR

-447 PIIVSLSIMAIGL
+447 PIIVSLSIIAIGL

-489 FNKINEIVKDY
+489 FNKIKEIVKDY

-523 EEKDEIKIKSELKA
+523 NEEDEIKVKSELKA
-537 LGVDTSVNEISNL
+537 LGIDTSVNEISNL
-550 VTSNLTKNAIKAL
+550 VTNNLTKNAIKAL
-563 LYSML
+563 IYSII
-568 AIIIYVAI
+568 AIILYVTI
-576 RFNFNYAI
+576 RFNFNYAA
-584 SGILMLVHD
+584 SGILMLLHD

-647 LTDEELE
+647 LTEEELE
-654 NLVNLSS
+654 NLVNVSS

-670 TSITTIAAIVI
+670 TSITTVAAII
-681 LLCVGLNDILT
+681 TLLCVGLNDILT

-715 WMLLERRSMKRPEED
+715 WMLLERRSMDRPEEE
-730 DDDELTEMK
+730 DDEPTEMK

>member
-8 LLIVIAIIV
+8 LLIVIVIITL
-17 VGALLIK
+17 GAFLIK
-24 PTLNKINY
+24 PTLKNISY

-52 KEITEDDLDKTYKAI
+52 KELTEEDLDKTYTAI

-82 FEGDNLIRIQ
+82 FEGNNLIRIQ

-139 QSFQYEVKLDIK
+139 KSFQYEVKLDIK
-151 DTTKFYEVTKKISE
+151 DTAKFYEVTKKISQ
-165 RSNGNNMIVIWLD
+165 RTNGNNMIVIWLD
-178 YDEELDSYENEKE
+178 YNEELDSYENEKL

-272 ALIALILIFK
+272 ILISLILVFK

-287 VIGTV
+287 LIGSV

-320 VLGIGIGMA
+320 VLGIGMA

-358 KNSLK
+358 KSSLK
-363 AIIDANVTTLLA
+363 AIIDANVTTLLV
-375 GIILYIFG
+375 GVILYIFG

-404 CVILYRILQIMTVK
+404 CVILYRVLQIMTVK
-418 TKLFNDKEKLFIGK
+418 TKVFNDNEKLFIGS
-432 VKEIK
+432 VHEVR
-437 KFNYAKFAKK
+437 KFNYVKFAKK
-447 PIIVSLSIMAIGL
+447 PIIVSLSIITIGL

-489 FNKINEIVKDY
+489 FNKIKEIVKDY

-523 EEKDEIKIKSELKA
+523 NEEDEIKVKSELKA
-537 LGVDTSVNEISNL
+537 LGIDTSVNEISNL

-563 LYSML
+563 IYSII
-568 AIIIYVAI
+568 AIILYVTI
-576 RFNFNYAI
+576 RFNFNYAA
-584 SGILMLVHD
+584 SGILMLLHD

-634 RDNRNKLYKNRKK
+634 RDNRNKLYKNKKK
-647 LTDEELE
+647 LTEEELE
-654 NLVNLSS
+654 NLVNVSS
-661 NETITRNVW
+661 NETIMRNVW
-670 TSITTIAAIVI
+670 TSITTVTAII
-681 LLCVGLNDILT
+681 TLLCVGLNDILT

-715 WMLLERRSMKRPEED
+715 WMLLERRSMDRPEEE
-730 DDDELTEMK
+730 DDEPTEMK

>member
-8 LLIVIAIIV
+8 LLIVIAIITL
-17 VGALLIK
+17 GAFLIK
-24 PTLNKINY
+24 PTLKNISY

-52 KEITEDDLDKTYKAI
+52 KELTEDDLDKTYTAI

-82 FEGDNLIRIQ
+82 FEGNNLIRIQ

-139 QSFQYEVKLDIK
+139 KSFQYEVKLDIK
-151 DTTKFYEVTKKISE
+151 DTAKFYEVTKKISQ
-165 RSNGNNMIVIWLD
+165 RTNGNNMIVIWLD
-178 YDEELDSYENEKE
+178 YNEELDSYENEKE

-257 AETITKTGIAGIITF
+257 AETITKTGIAGLITF
-272 ALIALILIFK
+272 VLITLILVFK

-287 VIGTV
+287 FIGSV
-292 CLFVYALLVFIIYN
+292 CLFVYSLLVFIIYN

-320 VLGIGIGMA
+320 VLGIGMA

-346 GKKLIPAVNEGS
+346 GKKLIPAVSEGS
-358 KNSLK
+358 KSSLK

-375 GIILYIFG
+375 GVILYIFG

-398 FVTIFA
+398 FITIFA
-404 CVILYRILQIMTVK
+404 CVILYRVLQIMTVK
-418 TKLFNDKEKLFIGK
+418 TKAFNENEKLFIGN
-432 VKEIK
+432 VHEVR
-437 KFNYAKFAKK
+437 KFNYVKFAKK

-489 FNKINEIVKDY
+489 FDKIKEIVKDY

-523 EEKDEIKIKSELKA
+523 DEEDEIKVKSELKS
-537 LGVDTSVNEISNL
+537 LGIDTSANEISNL

-563 LYSML
+563 LYSMIV
-568 AIIIYVAI
+568 IILYVAI

-584 SGILMLVHD
+584 SGILMLLHD

-619 VGYSIND
+619 VGYSINN

-654 NLVNLSS
+654 KLVNISS

-670 TSITTIAAIVI
+670 TSITTLAAIVT

-700 LIAGTISSLLIAPKV
+700 LIAGTISSLLIAPRV
-715 WMLLERRSMKRPEED
+715 WMLLERRSMDRPEEE
-730 DDDELTEMK
+730 DDEPIEMK

>member
-8 LLIVIAIIV
+8 LLIVIAIITL
-17 VGALLIK
+17 GAFLIK
-24 PTLNKINY
+24 PTLKNISY

-52 KEITEDDLDKTYKAI
+52 KELTEDDLDKTYTAI

-82 FEGDNLIRIQ
+82 FEGNNLIRIQ

-139 QSFQYEVKLDIK
+139 KSFQYEVKLDIK
-151 DTTKFYEVTKKISE
+151 DTAKFYEVTKKISQ
-165 RSNGNNMIVIWLD
+165 RTNGNNMIVIWLD
-178 YDEELDSYENEKE
+178 YNEELDSYENEKL

-272 ALIALILIFK
+272 ILISLILVFK

-287 VIGTV
+287 LIGSV

-320 VLGIGIGMA
+320 VLGIGMA

-358 KNSLK
+358 KSSLK

-375 GIILYIFG
+375 GVILYIFG

-391 TMLIITI
+391 TMIIITI

-404 CVILYRILQIMTVK
+404 CVILYRVLQIMTVK
-418 TKLFNDKEKLFIGK
+418 TKVFNDNEKLFIGS
-432 VKEIK
+432 VHEVR

-447 PIIVSLSIMAIGL
+447 PIIVSLSIIAIGL

-489 FNKINEIVKDY
+489 FNKIKEIVKDY

-523 EEKDEIKIKSELKA
+523 NEEDEIKVKSELKA
-537 LGVDTSVNEISNL
+537 LGIDTSVNEISNL
-550 VTSNLTKNAIKAL
+550 VTNNLTKNAIKAL
-563 LYSML
+563 IYSII
-568 AIIIYVAI
+568 AIILYVTI
-576 RFNFNYAI
+576 RFNFNYAA
-584 SGILMLVHD
+584 SGILMLLHD

-634 RDNRNKLYKNRKK
+634 RDNRNKLYKNKKK
-647 LTDEELE
+647 LTEEELE
-654 NLVNLSS
+654 NLVNVSS

-670 TSITTIAAIVI
+670 TSITTVAAII
-681 LLCVGLNDILT
+681 TLLCVGLNDILT

-715 WMLLERRSMKRPEED
+715 WMLLERRSMDRPEEE
-730 DDDELTEMK
+730 DDEPTEMK

>member
-8 LLIVIAIIV
+8 LLIVIVIITL
-17 VGALLIK
+17 GAFLIK
-24 PTLNKINY
+24 PTLKNISY

-52 KEITEDDLDKTYKAI
+52 KELTEEDLDKTYTAI

-82 FEGDNLIRIQ
+82 FEGNNLIRIQ

-139 QSFQYEVKLDIK
+139 KSFQYEVKLDIK
-151 DTTKFYEVTKKISE
+151 DTAKFYEVTKKISQ
-165 RSNGNNMIVIWLD
+165 RTNGNNMIVIWLD
-178 YDEELDSYENEKE
+178 YNEELDSYENEKL

-272 ALIALILIFK
+272 ILISLILVFK

-287 VIGTV
+287 LIGSV

-320 VLGIGIGMA
+320 VLGIGMA

-358 KNSLK
+358 KSSLK
-363 AIIDANVTTLLA
+363 AIIDANVTTLLV
-375 GIILYIFG
+375 GVILYIFG

-404 CVILYRILQIMTVK
+404 CVILYRVLQIMTVK
-418 TKLFNDKEKLFIGK
+418 TKVFNDNEKLFIGS
-432 VKEIK
+432 VHEVR
-437 KFNYAKFAKK
+437 KFNYVKFAKK
-447 PIIVSLSIMAIGL
+447 PIIVSLSIITIGL
-460 IFVLVRGFNFGVDFT
+460 IFVLVCGFNFGVDFT

-489 FNKINEIVKDY
+489 FNKIKEIVKDY

-523 EEKDEIKIKSELKA
+523 NEEDEIKVKSELKA
-537 LGVDTSVNEISNL
+537 LGIDTSVNEISNL
-550 VTSNLTKNAIKAL
+550 VTNNLTKNAIKAL
-563 LYSML
+563 IYSII
-568 AIIIYVAI
+568 AIILYVTI
-576 RFNFNYAI
+576 RFNFNYAA
-584 SGILMLVHD
+584 SGILMLLHD

-634 RDNRNKLYKNRKK
+634 RDNRNKLYKNKKK
-647 LTDEELE
+647 LTEEELE
-654 NLVNLSS
+654 NLVNVSS

-670 TSITTIAAIVI
+670 TSITTVAAII
-681 LLCVGLNDILT
+681 TLLCVGLNDILT

-715 WMLLERRSMKRPEED
+715 WMLLERRSMDRPEEE
-730 DDDELTEMK
+730 DDEPTEMK

>member
-8 LLIVIAIIV
+8 LLIVIVIITL
-17 VGALLIK
+17 GAFLIK
-24 PTLNKINY
+24 PTLKNISY

-52 KEITEDDLDKTYKAI
+52 KELTEEDLDKTYTAI

-82 FEGDNLIRIQ
+82 FEGNNLIRIQ

-139 QSFQYEVKLDIK
+139 KSFQYEVKLDIK
-151 DTTKFYEVTKKISE
+151 DTAKFYEVTKKISQ
-165 RSNGNNMIVIWLD
+165 RTNGNNMIVIWLD
-178 YDEELDSYENEKE
+178 YNEELDSYENEKL

-272 ALIALILIFK
+272 ILISLILVFK

-287 VIGTV
+287 LIGSV

-320 VLGIGIGMA
+320 VLGIGMA

-358 KNSLK
+358 KSSLK
-363 AIIDANVTTLLA
+363 AIIDANVTTLLV
-375 GIILYIFG
+375 GVILYIFG

-404 CVILYRILQIMTVK
+404 CVILYRVLQIMTVK
-418 TKLFNDKEKLFIGK
+418 TKVFNDNEKLFIGS
-432 VKEIK
+432 VHEVR
-437 KFNYAKFAKK
+437 KFNYVKFAKK
-447 PIIVSLSIMAIGL
+447 PIIVSLSIIAIGL

-489 FNKINEIVKDY
+489 FNKIKEIVKDY

-523 EEKDEIKIKSELKA
+523 NEEDEIKVKSELKA
-537 LGVDTSVNEISNL
+537 LGIDTSVNEISNL

-563 LYSML
+563 IYSII
-568 AIIIYVAI
+568 AIILYVTI
-576 RFNFNYAI
+576 RFNFNYAA
-584 SGILMLVHD
+584 SGILMLLHD

-634 RDNRNKLYKNRKK
+634 RDNRNKLYKNKKK
-647 LTDEELE
+647 LTEEELE
-654 NLVNLSS
+654 NLVNVSS

-670 TSITTIAAIVI
+670 TSITTVAAII
-681 LLCVGLNDILT
+681 TLLCVGLNDILT
-692 FNIAILVG
+692 FNIAIFVG

-715 WMLLERRSMKRPEED
+715 WMLLERRSMDRPEEE
-730 DDDELTEMK
+730 DDEPTEMK

>member
-8 LLIVIAIIV
+8 LLIVIAIITL
-17 VGALLIK
+17 GAFLIK
-24 PTLNKINY
+24 PTLKNISY

-52 KEITEDDLDKTYKAI
+52 KELTEDDLDKTYTAI

-82 FEGDNLIRIQ
+82 FEGNNLIRIQ

-139 QSFQYEVKLDIK
+139 KSFQYEVKLDIK
-151 DTTKFYEVTKKISE
+151 DTAKFYEVTKKISQ
-165 RSNGNNMIVIWLD
+165 RTNGNNMIVIWLD
-178 YDEELDSYENEKE
+178 YNEELDSYENEKL

-272 ALIALILIFK
+272 ILISLILVFK

-287 VIGTV
+287 LIGSV

-320 VLGIGIGMA
+320 VLGIGMA

-358 KNSLK
+358 KSSLK

-375 GIILYIFG
+375 GVILYIFG

-418 TKLFNDKEKLFIGK
+418 TKAFNEKEKLFIGS
-432 VKEIK
+432 VHEVR

-447 PIIVSLSIMAIGL
+447 PIIVSLSIIAIGL

-489 FNKINEIVKDY
+489 FNKIKEIVKDY

-523 EEKDEIKIKSELKA
+523 NEEDEIKVKSELKA
-537 LGVDTSVNEISNL
+537 LGIDTSVNEISNL
-550 VTSNLTKNAIKAL
+550 VTNNLTKNAIKAL
-563 LYSML
+563 LYSII
-568 AIIIYVAI
+568 AIILYVTI
-576 RFNFNYAI
+576 RFNFNYAA
-584 SGILMLVHD
+584 SGILMLLHD

-612 VASLLTI
+612 VASLLPYTA
-619 VGYSIND
+619 S
-626 TIVVFDRI
+626 
-634 RDNRNKLYKNRKK
+634 
-647 LTDEELE
+647 EELIFE
-654 NLVNLSS
+654 
-661 NETITRNVW
+661 IPK
-670 TSITTIAAIVI
+670 IFP
-681 LLCVGLNDILT
+681 DISCKSGKT
-692 FNIAILVG
+692 DVANKCFDESV
-700 LIAGTISSLLIAPKV
+700 TPK
-715 WMLLERRSMKRPEED
+715 
-730 DDDELTEMK
+730 
-739 VKGVN
+739 
-744 F
+744 

>member
-8 LLIVIAIIV
+8 LLIVIAIITL
-17 VGALLIK
+17 GAFLIK
-24 PTLNKINY
+24 PTLKNISY

-52 KEITEDDLDKTYKAI
+52 KELTEEDLDKTYTAI

-82 FEGDNLIRIQ
+82 FEGNNLIRIQ

-139 QSFQYEVKLDIK
+139 KSFQYEVKLDIK
-151 DTTKFYEVTKKISE
+151 DTAKFYEVTKKISQ
-165 RSNGNNMIVIWLD
+165 RTNGNNMIVIWLD
-178 YDEELDSYENEKE
+178 YNEELDSYENEKL

-272 ALIALILIFK
+272 ILISLILVFK

-287 VIGTV
+287 LIGSV

-320 VLGIGIGMA
+320 VLGIGMA

-358 KNSLK
+358 KSSLK
-363 AIIDANVTTLLA
+363 AIIDANVTTLLV
-375 GIILYIFG
+375 GVILYIFG

-404 CVILYRILQIMTVK
+404 CVILYRVLQIMTVK
-418 TKLFNDKEKLFIGK
+418 TKVFNDNEKLFIGSVHK
-432 VKEIK
+432 VR
-437 KFNYAKFAKK
+437 KFNYVKFAKK
-447 PIIVSLSIMAIGL
+447 PIIVSLSIIAIGL

-489 FNKINEIVKDY
+489 FNKIKEIVKDY

-523 EEKDEIKIKSELKA
+523 NEEDEIKVKSELKA
-537 LGVDTSVNEISNL
+537 LGIDTSANEISNL
-550 VTSNLTKNAIKAL
+550 VTNNLTKNAIKAL
-563 LYSML
+563 IYSII
-568 AIIIYVAI
+568 AIILYVTI
-576 RFNFNYAI
+576 RFNFNYAA
-584 SGILMLVHD
+584 SGILMLLHD

-634 RDNRNKLYKNRKK
+634 RDNRNKLYKNKKK
-647 LTDEELE
+647 LTEEELE
-654 NLVNLSS
+654 NLVNVSS

-670 TSITTIAAIVI
+670 TSITTVAAII
-681 LLCVGLNDILT
+681 TLLCVGLNDILT

-715 WMLLERRSMKRPEED
+715 WMLLERRSMDRPEEE
-730 DDDELTEMK
+730 DDEPTEMK

>member
-8 LLIVIAIIV
+8 LLIVIAIITL
-17 VGALLIK
+17 GAFLIK
-24 PTLNKINY
+24 PTLKNISY

-52 KEITEDDLDKTYKAI
+52 KELTEDDLDKTYTAI

-82 FEGDNLIRIQ
+82 FEGNNLIRIQ

-139 QSFQYEVKLDIK
+139 KSFQYEVKLDIK
-151 DTTKFYEVTKKISE
+151 DTAKFYEVTKKISQ
-165 RSNGNNMIVIWLD
+165 RTNGNNMIVIWLD
-178 YDEELDSYENEKE
+178 YNEELDSYENEKL

-272 ALIALILIFK
+272 ILISLILVFK

-287 VIGTV
+287 LIGSV

-320 VLGIGIGMA
+320 VLGIGMA

-358 KNSLK
+358 KSSLK

-375 GIILYIFG
+375 GVILYIFG

-404 CVILYRILQIMTVK
+404 CVILYRVLQIMTVK
-418 TKLFNDKEKLFIGK
+418 TKAFNEKEKLFIGS
-432 VKEIK
+432 VHEVR

-447 PIIVSLSIMAIGL
+447 PIIVSLSIIAIGL

-489 FNKINEIVKDY
+489 FNKIKEIVKDY

-523 EEKDEIKIKSELKA
+523 NEEDEIKVKSELKT
-537 LGVDTSVNEISNL
+537 LGIDTSANEISNL
-550 VTSNLTKNAIKAL
+550 VTNNLTKNAIKAL
-563 LYSML
+563 VYSII
-568 AIIIYVAI
+568 AIILYVTI
-576 RFNFNYAI
+576 RFNFNYAA
-584 SGILMLVHD
+584 SGILMLLHD

-647 LTDEELE
+647 LTEEELE
-654 NLVNLSS
+654 NLVNVSS

-670 TSITTIAAIVI
+670 TSITTVAAII
-681 LLCVGLNDILT
+681 TLLCVGLNDILT

-700 LIAGTISSLLIAPKV
+700 LIAGTISSLLIAPRV
-715 WMLLERRSMKRPEED
+715 WMLLERRSMDRPEEE
-730 DDDELTEMK
+730 DDEPTEMK

>member
-8 LLIVIAIIV
+8 LIIVLAIIIL
-17 VGALLIK
+17 GAFLIK
-24 PTLNKINY
+24 PTLNKISY

-52 KEITEDDLDKTYKAI
+52 KELTEDDLDKTYTAI

-132 ASLTQDS
+132 ASLTQNS

-151 DTTKFYEVTKKISE
+151 DTAKFYEVTKKISQ
-165 RSNGNNMIVIWLD
+165 RSNGENMIVIWLD
-178 YDEELDSYENEKE
+178 YNEELDSYENEKL

-272 ALIALILIFK
+272 VLIALILIYK

-287 VIGTV
+287 VIGSV
-292 CLFVYALLVFIIYN
+292 CLFVYALVVFIIYN

-320 VLGIGIGMA
+320 VLGIGMA

-335 SNDRIKDELRK
+335 SNDRVKDELRK
-346 GKKLIPAVNEGS
+346 GKKIIPAVNEGS
-358 KNSLK
+358 KSSLK

-375 GIILYIFG
+375 GVILYIFG

-398 FVTIFA
+398 FVTVFA
-404 CVILYRILQIMTVK
+404 CVILYRILQTMTVK
-418 TKLFNDKEKLFIGK
+418 TKLFNDKEKLFIGP
-432 VKEIK
+432 VKDIK
-437 KFNYAKFAKK
+437 KFNYVKFAKK

-484 SEPLN
+484 SNNLD
-489 FNKINEIVKDY
+489 FNKIKEIVKDY

-523 EEKDEIKIKSELKA
+523 EEEDEIKVKAELKE
-537 LGVDTSVNEISNL
+537 LGIDTSVNEISNL
-550 VTSNLTKNAIKAL
+550 VTNNLTKNAVKAL
-563 LYSML
+563 VYSMI
-568 AIIIYVAI
+568 AIILYVTI
-576 RFNFNYAI
+576 RFNINYAV
-584 SGILMLVHD
+584 SGILMLLHD

-654 NLVNLSS
+654 NLVNISS

-670 TSITTIAAIVI
+670 TSITTIAAIVT
-681 LLCVGLNDILT
+681 LLCVGLNDIFT
-692 FNIAILVG
+692 FNIAILAG
-700 LIAGTISSLLIAPKV
+700 LVAGTISSLLIAPRV
-715 WMLLERRSMKRPEED
+715 WMLLEKRSIARPEEE
-730 DDDELTEMK
+730 DDEPTEMK
-739 VKGVN
+739 VKGIN

>member
-320 VLGIGIGMA
+320 VLGIGMA